1 MLRISKTLLS
11 TLTKFNQF
19 SYHTI
24 NDQIKLTDFCIQEI
38 KRKQVTKFPN
48 KFLRLGVDGAQG
60 CSGFKYSFNFDDQIL
75 EEDYVLKIQNEII
88 FVVDEI
94 TLKFVNGCIIDYE
107 DKMIRAAF
115 YVQENPNAEK
125 SCSCKASF
133 APKPELL

>member
-1 MLRISKTLLS
+1 MLRISKTLFLN
-11 TLTKFNQF
+11 LANINRFA
-19 SYHTI
+19 YHTI
-24 NDQIKLTDFCIQEI
+24 NDQIKLTDYCIQEI
-38 KRKQVTKFPN
+38 QRKQTSKYTN

-75 EEDYVLKIQNEII
+75 EDDYVLKQQNEII

-94 TLKFVNGCIIDYE
+94 TLKFVNGCVIDYE
-107 DKMIRAAF
+107 NKMIRAAF